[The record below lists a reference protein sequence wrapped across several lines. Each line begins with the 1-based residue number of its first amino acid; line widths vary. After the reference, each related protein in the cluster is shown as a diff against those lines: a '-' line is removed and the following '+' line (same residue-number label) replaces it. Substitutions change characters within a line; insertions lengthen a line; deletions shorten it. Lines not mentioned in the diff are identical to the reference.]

1 MLVKNKGAF
10 FKSIFLISTF
20 IIVLIIMFLPIFNG
34 KNALE
39 AADRLFNSI
48 AKGSTDFIPHLIAK
62 NKAFKG
68 TALDVTL
75 NFQNQ
80 GMADNAVKL
89 LTASGVKT
97 VKQGTKLAV
106 KGDLG
111 SVLGAAL
118 SDSQAMFNNNDESF
132 KKKYDLSGKEALFVW
147 WNVLKQIDKDLT
159 KQKKFKQAKF
169 VSDVVKKGVEVGY
182 NFFNIPGE
190 AASSKAGALAF
201 AMIFYVIYTLWW
213 GMGILFLFEGFGFQ
227 LTARAKKEV

>member
-1 MLVKNKGAF
+1 MFIRNKRAFYKAMFLV
-10 FKSIFLISTF
+10 STF
-20 IIVLIIMFLPIFNG
+20 VIVLIIMFLPLFDG
-34 KNALE
+34 KNALK

-48 AKGSTDFIPHLIAK
+48 SKGSTDFISDLTAK

-75 NFQNQ
+75 NFENQ
-80 GMADNAVKL
+80 GMTDNAAKL
-89 LTASGVKT
+89 LTASGANT
-97 VKQGTKLAV
+97 VKQDAKLVV

-111 SVLGAAL
+111 SVLAAAI
-118 SDSQAMFNNNDESF
+118 SDSQAMFNNEDESLR
-132 KKKYDLSGKEALFVW
+132 KKYDLSGKEALFIW

-169 VSDVVKKGVEVGY
+169 VADVVKKGVEVGY

-190 AASSKAGALAF
+190 AARTKAGALGF

-213 GMGILFLFEGFGFQ
+213 GMGILFIFESLGFR